1 MRIYASL
8 IKGVESMLKKL
19 FGKKHAEP
27 ETLVAPINGTAVP
40 IEEVPDPTFGEK
52 MIGDGLAIQPTEGK
66 VVAPIAGKVVQ
77 VFPTKHAF
85 GIETDNGAE
94 LLVHIGLETVAMNG
108 EGFTAHVQEG
118 DKVKAGD
125 VLIEF
130 DLELVKEKASNT
142 ITPIAVTNHDQFT
155 IEKIAEGNVI
165 ANETP
170 FLKLTK
176 K

>member
-1 MRIYASL
+1 
-8 IKGVESMLKKL
+8 MLKKL
-19 FGKKHAEP
+19 FGKKQVEP
-27 ETLVAPINGTAVP
+27 ETLVAPMNGTAVA

-66 VVAPIAGKVVQ
+66 VVAPIGGKVVQ

-85 GIETDNGAE
+85 GIETENGAE

-125 VLIEF
+125 MLIEF

-142 ITPIAVTNHDQFT
+142 ITPIVVTNHDQFT
-155 IEKIAEGNVI
+155 IEKIAEGTVV
-165 ANETP
+165 ANESP

>member
-1 MRIYASL
+1 MF
-8 IKGVESMLKKL
+8 KKL
-19 FGKKHAEP
+19 FGKNNVEP
-27 ETLVAPINGTAVP
+27 EIIHAPINGTAVA
-40 IEEVPDPTFGEK
+40 IEEVPDPTFGQK
-52 MIGDGLAIQPTEGK
+52 MIGDGLAIEPKEGK
-66 VVAPIAGKVVQ
+66 VVAPIDGKVVQ

-125 VLIEF
+125 VIIEF
-130 DLELVKEKASNT
+130 DLDLVKERAAHT
-142 ITPIAVTNHDQFT
+142 ITPIVVTNHDQFSL
-155 IEKIAEGNVI
+155 EKLADGDVV
-165 ANETP
+165 ANESP
-170 FLKLTK
+170 LFKLTK